1 MRLIVTRLDI
11 PRTRSAWTDT
21 EFNPAYVVPRQ
32 KGDNNAW
39 HVADAPI
46 PISGKDAVLTWA
58 STATDEYIRIPLFSY
73 SIVPQGDLS
82 LAFMFQLGLTAASS
96 FDGKVS
102 VLHMVTG
109 YPVELVYATNGE
121 LASMH
126 YWFGF
131 ALA

>member
-11 PRTRSAWTDT
+11 PRTRAAWTDT
-21 EFNPAYVVPRQ
+21 EFNPAYVAPRQ
-32 KGDNNAW
+32 KGDNTAW

-58 STATDEYIRIPLFSY
+58 STATDVYIRIPLFSY

-82 LAFMFQLGLTAASS
+82 LAFMFQLGLTAAK
-96 FDGKVS
+96 FFGAEVS

-109 YPVELVYATNGE
+109 YPVELVYDTNGE